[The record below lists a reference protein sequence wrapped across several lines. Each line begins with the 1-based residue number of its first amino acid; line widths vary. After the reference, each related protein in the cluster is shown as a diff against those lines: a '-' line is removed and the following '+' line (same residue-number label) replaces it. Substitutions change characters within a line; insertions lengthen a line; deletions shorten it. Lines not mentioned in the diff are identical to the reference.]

1 VWRETQRRI
10 TRKRNPIAKGRRTI
24 PGERERERERETS
37 RMEIRIDDRGR

>member
-24 PGERERERERETS
+24 PGERERVRERGDIKK
-37 RMEIRIDDRGR
+37 REIRIDDTE